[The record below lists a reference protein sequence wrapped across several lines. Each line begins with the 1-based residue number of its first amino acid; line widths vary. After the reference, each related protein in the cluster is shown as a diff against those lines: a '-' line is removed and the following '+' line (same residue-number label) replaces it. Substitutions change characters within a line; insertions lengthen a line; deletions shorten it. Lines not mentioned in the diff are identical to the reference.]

1 VPELDISAAADEVVR
16 LLQQRQAQ
24 QAAVRFEAL
33 RSGQSLVVREALDRY
48 VLARAPAELAALR
61 EDEANGPAVI
71 RMLDRVR
78 TASRPPRMP
87 VDDETEYLSQAQQYD
102 VYASVIAVRGEAAAR
117 DALLTQDRVILGLR
131 KENRTT
137 DMRGKGDFN
146 DRMVVVWRDAD
157 GQRHART
164 FLDANTEPSAQ
175 YDGHAKTRPRSPGF
189 GDVITRVKTEG
200 DDVNEDGIRDL
211 GRLAEGTTEL
221 LQTTHA
227 LGQNDPEF
235 SLRPTPEAIAAGTRR
250 VERDSNGDG
259 WFDADDRNGVQ
270 QLNRTFKFHRGGDRN
285 TYSAGCQTIRRD
297 DYDGFVETIRG
308 TPGQDRWQYVL
319 TSVAPGQTR
328 EVVPRRPLAPEQ
340 DPRHA
345 RHPDHALQR
354 QISARLQ
361 DMGAA
366 YAEHADDYSLQ
377 LLLAAKAN
385 GFTAVDQ
392 IVASNAVGTRSAGE
406 TLFLVQGALDDPAA
420 LRLGVT
426 AAIVTD
432 TPVNISLQQLQQQAD
447 EGVLRASNQGAPA
460 IHHPAPLPPRGH

>member
-1 VPELDISAAADEVVR
+1 MPELDISAAADEVVR

-48 VLARAPAELAALR
+48 VLARAPAELAAVR
-61 EDEANGPAVI
+61 GDEANGPAVI

-131 KENRTT
+131 NEDRTT
-137 DMRGKGDFN
+137 VERGKGAFN
-146 DRMVVVWRDAD
+146 DRLVVVWRDAE

-259 WFDADDRNGVQ
+259 WFDADDHNGVQ
-270 QLNRTFKFHRGGDRN
+270 QLNRTFKFHRGGDKN
-285 TYSAGCQTIRRD
+285 TYSAGCQTIRQD
-297 DYDGFVETIRG
+297 GYDGFVETIRG
-308 TPGQDRWQYVL
+308 NPGQDRWQYVL

-328 EVVPRRPLAPEQ
+328 EVVPQRPLAPEQ

-345 RHPDHALQR
+345 QHPDHALQR
-354 QISARLQ
+354 QISVRLQ
-361 DMGAA
+361 DMGTD

-377 LLLAAKAN
+377 LLLAAKSN
-385 GFTAVDQ
+385 GFTGVDQ
-392 IVASNAVGTRSAGE
+392 IVPSNAVGTRSAGE

-426 AAIVTD
+426 AAVVTD

-447 EGVLRASNQGAPA
+447 EGVLRAGDQSAPA
-460 IHHPAPLPPRGH
+460 IHPPPPLPPRGH